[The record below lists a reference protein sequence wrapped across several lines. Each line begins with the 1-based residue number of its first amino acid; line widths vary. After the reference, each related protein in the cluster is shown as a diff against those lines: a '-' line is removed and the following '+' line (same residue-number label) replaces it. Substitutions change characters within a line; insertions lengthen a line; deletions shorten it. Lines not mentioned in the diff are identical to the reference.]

1 MHCVVATILSSGD
14 PCCGVQNSTGGPKI
28 AQQPREDGERGPARR
43 RTCRTAE
50 AATPAHHRHINTRG
64 GSALRQLVHEPDKMK
79 QGRKLTNLND
89 THGKE
94 KGSRSASG
102 RLTSPHRSTLCLTT
116 QVLPRSH
123 LLTRVCSTSRESR
136 DRTLSPRRCSVHYEA
151 RHGVVLLSAADCCPD
166 MRMSLL

>member
-1 MHCVVATILSSGD
+1 MVHCVVATILSSGD

-79 QGRKLTNLND
+79 QGRKWTNLNN

-94 KGSRSASG
+94 KLAEAPVAA
-102 RLTSPHRSTLCLTT
+102 SPHLTAPLCVLQRNFGRGLICCLGSVQHLEKAGTGHSLHGDAMFITKLAMVLSCYLQLTAV
-116 QVLPRSH
+116 Q
-123 LLTRVCSTSRESR
+123 TRE
-136 DRTLSPRRCSVHYEA
+136 
-151 RHGVVLLSAADCCPD
+151 
-166 MRMSLL
+166 

>member
-79 QGRKLTNLND
+79 QGRKWTNLNN
-89 THGKE
+89 THGKK

-116 QVLPRSH
+116 QLRQRS
-123 LLTRVCSTSRESR
+123 RVSSVVWVCSTSRESR
-136 DRTLSPRRCSVHYEA
+136 DRTQSPRRCDVHYEA
-151 RHGVVLLSAADCCPD
+151 RHGVVLLSAADCCPH
-166 MRMSLL
+166 

>member
-79 QGRKLTNLND
+79 QGRKWTNLNN

-102 RLTSPHRSTLCLTT
+102 RLTSPLHSVSYNATSAEVWGLICCLGSVQHLEKAGTGHSLHGDAVFIT
-116 QVLPRSH
+116 KLAMVLSCY
-123 LLTRVCSTSRESR
+123 LQLT
-136 DRTLSPRRCSVHYEA
+136 SVQT
-151 RHGVVLLSAADCCPD
+151 
-166 MRMSLL
+166 

>member
-79 QGRKLTNLND
+79 QGGKLTNLYN

-94 KGSRSASG
+94 KLAEAPVAA
-102 RLTSPHRSTLCLTT
+102 SPHLTAPLC
-116 QVLPRSH
+116 VLQRKFCRGLGSH
-123 LLTRVCSTSRESR
+123 LLSRVCSTSRESR
-136 DRTLSPRRCSVHYEA
+136 DRTLSPRRCGVHYEA
-151 RHGVVLLSAADCCPD
+151 RHGVVLLSAADCCPH
-166 MRMSLL
+166 

>member
-79 QGRKLTNLND
+79 QGRKWTNLNN

-102 RLTSPHRSTLCLTT
+102 RLTSPLHSVSYNATSAEVSSVVSGLFNISRKQGPDTVST
-116 QVLPRSH
+116 
-123 LLTRVCSTSRESR
+123 EM
-136 DRTLSPRRCSVHYEA
+136 RCSL
-151 RHGVVLLSAADCCPD
+151 RSSPWCCLAIC
-166 MRMSLL
+166 S